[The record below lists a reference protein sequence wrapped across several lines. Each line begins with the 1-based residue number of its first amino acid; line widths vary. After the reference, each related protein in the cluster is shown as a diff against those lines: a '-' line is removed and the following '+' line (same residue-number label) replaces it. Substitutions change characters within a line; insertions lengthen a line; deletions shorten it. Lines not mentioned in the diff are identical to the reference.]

1 MDIPNNVDYH
11 SLAGRVV
18 IITGG
23 GQGIGRTYA
32 HHFAAQGAVL
42 VIAEIN
48 AEQGASV
55 AAEINA
61 EQGASVAAEIEADGG
76 KALFV
81 ETDVGD
87 LDSAEAMAQAALD
100 GFGRI
105 DAWSTMRPCSPISPT
120 RLFARYRWRNGCAPS
135 MSM

>member
-42 VIAEIN
+42 VI
-48 AEQGASV
+48 
-55 AAEINA
+55 AEINA